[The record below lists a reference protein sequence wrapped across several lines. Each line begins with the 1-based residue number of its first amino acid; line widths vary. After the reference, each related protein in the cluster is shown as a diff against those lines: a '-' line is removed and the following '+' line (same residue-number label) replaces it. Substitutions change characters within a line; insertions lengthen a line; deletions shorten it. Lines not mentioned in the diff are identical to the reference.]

1 MRRTWG
7 LDSFGH
13 RDLAAKTATLTAAA
27 SIGSTF
33 APNLLPRKPLDQ
45 AIATGVSA
53 SISYGVANLTQS
65 FIDGLSRRIAPGR
78 DRAPTESRKY
88 LNSIANITAIGA
100 GLALQRVFA
109 PRKGEPLKRASVR
122 TFGAE
127 LTSSGIAGL
136 GITAVVGAAEE
147 VMRRRGGQLHPVI
160 FPLGFVV
167 GGAISAAEIVWYRR
181 HQEGSPPLV
190 NSLAQGLLV
199 MTGVSA
205 LGIGETKLARGVA
218 VVIRRGAPGLSLL
231 AEPIGHAVGLGLMGG
246 GIYAAL
252 EVVYRKAEHGG
263 AAIEAAYSE
272 PPTAPSVSGGPDS
285 VVPWDSLSR
294 EGRRFVNM
302 VLSPEAITEVTG
314 RPAQYPVRAFVG
326 LDSAPTVDARVAM
339 TMQELEKLGAFN
351 KKVLCLSS
359 PTGTGYINYVS
370 TETMEYLTDGDCAT
384 VGIQY
389 SLRPSFMSL
398 DRVKL
403 GREQNRA
410 LLHAIN
416 GRLMG
421 IPAEQRPKLVAIGE
435 SLGAFTMQDS
445 FLHEGTGGLHRAGVH
460 KALFL
465 GTPAESKWAEQWRLD
480 PERYDP
486 DGEVVEV
493 ANYDEWLALTD
504 ETRANANYVLLSHHE
519 DPITKFSP
527 ALIVQEPTWLA
538 DGPTRSPAVPKGVRW
553 HPFTTFVLTLVDMKN
568 ATDVVPGVFEARG
581 HDYRADLARFTS
593 LAFDLP
599 ASEEE
604 IGKIE
609 TALRKRELVWA
620 ERRLVAE
627 QFAQA
632 REAVA
637 RQMHSWGANGELLP
651 SGSSGL
657 MAMSGGALGSG
668 SGS

>member
-1 MRRTWG
+1 MRRAWG
-7 LDSFGH
+7 LDSFRH

-100 GLALQRVFA
+100 GIAIQRLFA
-109 PRKGEPLKRASVR
+109 PRKGEPVKRAAVR
-122 TFGAE
+122 TFGYE

-136 GITAVVGAAEE
+136 GITAAVGSAEE
-147 VMRRRGGQLHPVI
+147 FMRRRGGELHPIV
-160 FPLGFVV
+160 FPVGFIA
-167 GGAISAAEIVWYRR
+167 GGVISAAEIVWYRR
-181 HQEGSPPLV
+181 HQNDSPPLL

-205 LGIGETKLARGVA
+205 LGLGETKLARGVA
-218 VVIRRGAPGLSLL
+218 TGVRRTAPGLSLL
-231 AEPIGHAVGLGLMGG
+231 AEPIGHAVGLGLLGTG
-246 GIYAAL
+246 VYFGL
-252 EVVYRKAEHGG
+252 EFVYRKAEHGG

-285 VVPWDSLSR
+285 IVDWDTLSR

-314 RPAQYPVRAFVG
+314 RPAQFPVRAFVG

-339 TMQELEKLGAFN
+339 TMQELEKLGAFE
-351 KKVLCLSS
+351 KSVLCLSS

-370 TETMEYLTDGDCAT
+370 AETMEYLTDGNCAT

-398 DRVKL
+398 DRVRL

-421 IPAEQRPKLVAIGE
+421 IPAEKRPKLVVIGE

-460 KALFL
+460 KALFI

-493 ANYDEWLALTD
+493 ADYSEWQELSD

-519 DPITKFSP
+519 DPITKFAP
-527 ALIVQEPTWLA
+527 ALLVQQPAWLA
-538 DGPTRSPAVPKGVRW
+538 EGGTRSPAVPKGVRW

-599 ASEEE
+599 ADEAE
-604 IGKIE
+604 IEKIE
-609 TALRKRELVWA
+609 AALRKRELVWA

-632 REAVA
+632 REAVT
-637 RQMHSWGANGELLP
+637 RQMHSWGA
-651 SGSSGL
+651 SGDPIPGTSGFA
-657 MAMSGGALGSG
+657 AMSAGALGSG
-668 SGS
+668 TGG